1 VFERSLEHP
10 ARFDETA
17 TRAVGYA
24 GGDRYV
30 DVPTVIDGDLITG
43 GPKSPVQFARAA
55 LKRLALASE
64 PTLDA
69 YEDLFH
75 SGDPAAFSM
84 LAERRVNAST
94 PKRPRRA
101 GRASDRL
108 ACGFTFEEAVVG
120 EVGGRPVTGTVARRS
135 R

>member
-1 VFERSLEHP
+1 MTFWTCLCDDLPGLHPRRSRPGNPQDPGVPRRACACQDRGVFERSLEHP

-43 GPKSPVQFARAA
+43 GPKSPVQFAR
-55 LKRLALASE
+55 
-64 PTLDA
+64 
-69 YEDLFH
+69 
-75 SGDPAAFSM
+75 
-84 LAERRVNAST
+84 
-94 PKRPRRA
+94 
-101 GRASDRL
+101 
-108 ACGFTFEEAVVG
+108 GFTFEEAVVG
-120 EVGGRPVTGTVARRS
+120 EVGGRPVAGTVARRS